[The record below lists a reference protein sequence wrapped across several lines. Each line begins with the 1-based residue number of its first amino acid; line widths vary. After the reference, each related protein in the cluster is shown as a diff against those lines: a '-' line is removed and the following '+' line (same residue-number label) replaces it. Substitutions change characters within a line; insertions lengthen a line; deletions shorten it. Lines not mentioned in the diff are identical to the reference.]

1 MPPPSHGV
9 KAVNLNLHRH
19 KRGMCSA
26 LISQAWPSCNMD
38 GIHNSKVAWLIKTA
52 WFPLLLGGTAREQ
65 LSSPS
70 PSLFRS
76 FLFFAGFLWLSSSL
90 ADGSV
95 YWFIFHRSKLCGGFT
110 VYCCDPNVFHRAS
123 TQQMLRKQGGE
134 AFLTHVTSL
143 ELLQHL
149 SQTKGDGSLRNG
161 ALGTTF
167 KFSLSHLLADL
178 GICNSVYP

>member
-1 MPPPSHGV
+1 M
-9 KAVNLNLHRH
+9 AF
-19 KRGMCSA
+19 
-26 LISQAWPSCNMD
+26 I
-38 GIHNSKVAWLIKTA
+38 
-52 WFPLLLGGTAREQ
+52 TARWPG
-65 LSSPS
+65 SSRQTSCSWGQHGS
-70 PSLFRS
+70 PYSLG
-76 FLFFAGFLWLSSSL
+76 AQPESSL
-90 ADGSV
+90 AVHLHPSSAAFFSLQDFSGSQV
-95 YWFIFHRSKLCGGFT
+95 LWLMALFTDLFSTGQNSVGGFT